1 MKLTKTKLK
10 QLIREALAETKMDFS
25 WGTNPPPDTSTPSG
39 QADYEDWERRVRGH
53 EAFVAMGEE
62 EEEGK
67 DLFASLS
74 KEEKD
79 LAEEMLYWWSKQIKK
94 GRESKLT
101 GKDPEPFFR
110 MWQDWDTIDLG
121 VGDEEDLKLVRD
133 ALINWP
139 FWGERGDRLVPETKA
154 LASKIEAILSG
165 DVPEEQEK
173 QTPQEIEQDRWRK
186 ALREPGEVSKERDPK
201 PSSRFANLEFD
212 EALQRYKEGKSFK
225 LTKTLL
231 RGLIQEEL
239 SKLMEDGAI
248 GYRGEEDSK
257 EDHEIAQAE
266 WAENLVW
273 NDPRRYVHEDEAM
286 GDISPDWKK
295 ILQTAADDPTSQE
308 AQIRDKVFEL
318 RAAARQKARVERDYE
333 SLPLEENI
341 TK

>member
-39 QADYEDWERRVRGH
+39 QADYEDWERRTRGH

-79 LAEEMLYWWSKQIKK
+79 LAEEMLYWWSQQIKK
-94 GRESKLT
+94 GRESTLT

-165 DVPEEQEK
+165 DIPEEEEE

-186 ALREPGEVSKERDPK
+186 ALREPGDVSKERDPE

-212 EALQRYKEGKSFK
+212 EALQRYREGQVMK
-225 LTKTLL
+225 LTRSKL
-231 RGLIQEEL
+231 RQLIHEEL
-239 SKLMEDGAI
+239 ERKIANMLDEKAKSKAQQRFMGMVHKCQETGDCAS
-248 GYRGEEDSK
+248 EEVRK
-257 EDHEIAQAE
+257 
-266 WAENLVW
+266 
-273 NDPRRYVHEDEAM
+273 
-286 GDISPDWKK
+286 
-295 ILQTAADDPTSQE
+295 
-308 AQIRDKVFEL
+308 
-318 RAAARQKARVERDYE
+318 AAASMKKKDTEDFASTKHKD
-333 SLPLEENI
+333 LPEKVDDE
-341 TK
+341 